1 MQDRRKPVRP
11 RGRPRVPDN
20 QKRVQIS
27 VTLSPEALRLVN
39 ILTKKRKDNRSKRAT
54 RSRVVAD
61 AVDAGLMKLAS
72 EVLAEVTKPRRTRKK
87 ALATTTLL
95 K

>member
-1 MQDRRKPVRP
+1 MQQDRRKPIRP
-11 RGRPRVPDN
+11 RGRPRVPDA

-27 VTLSPEALRLVN
+27 VTLSPEALRLIDV
-39 ILTKKRKDNRSKRAT
+39 LTRKRKENRSKRAT

-72 EVLAEVTKPRRTRKK
+72 DVLAEITKPTRRRKK
-87 ALATTTLL
+87 ALASEV
-95 K
+95 

>member
-1 MQDRRKPVRP
+1 MDRRKPMRS

-27 VTLSPEALRLVN
+27 VTLSPEALRLVT
-39 ILTKKRKDNRSKRAT
+39 ILARRRKDNRSKRAT
-54 RSRVVAD
+54 RSRVIAD

-72 EVLAEVTKPRRTRKK
+72 EVLSEVTKPKRTRKK
-87 ALATTTLL
+87 PLAQATPV